1 MIRKIFLS
9 VSLLAAGFLA
19 QAQLVSMPRGAKIT
33 LDTITTEITV
43 LSPEVVR
50 VTKYTGE
57 HPELRPSDYKFHKQE
72 LPDSLRRV
80 EEAGK
85 LKIDTGKFYAAI
97 NAKDGNVSFWNH
109 EGQLIL
115 AEQHRTGKITLVDKN
130 KYAVSQ
136 DFQIGKSQA
145 DSIFCQD
152 VPVNLKGKRT
162 KLRSENAPLSMVST
176 DKGYSILWNSTGD
189 GYIDDTPGR
198 DVKKPGDV
206 TFSSPATTAIDYF
219 FAVE

>member
-1 MIRKIFLS
+1 MIRKILLS
-9 VSLLAAGFLA
+9 VCLLAGSLLS
-19 QAQLVSMPRGAKIT
+19 QAQLISLPRGAKIT

-43 LSPEVVR
+43 LTPRTVR
-50 VTKYTGE
+50 VTKYTGAT
-57 HPELRPSDYKFHKQE
+57 PELYIPNIFAGNRE

-85 LKIDTGKFYAAI
+85 LKIDTGNFYAAI

-115 AEQHRTGKITLVDKN
+115 AEQHRTGKITSTDKN

-145 DSIFCQD
+145 DSIYC
-152 VPVNLKGKRT
+152 PGAGVNLKGART
-162 KLRSENAPLSMVST
+162 KLCSPNAPQSMVST
-176 DKGYSILWNSTGD
+176 DKGYQIHWNSPGD

-206 TFSSPATTAIDYF
+206 TFSSPSTTAIDYF
-219 FAVE
+219 FIIE